1 MQREKTR
8 RGRSPR
14 ASSARRLRTAGW
26 MLLGLAAGLG
36 LGWLFGSLTGCLRT
50 RCEPR
55 LGAIEATGTWVGGL
69 GTIARSC
76 LPLQRSRVRS
86 DIVELRRNSGR
97 KSLLTKR
104 PNAMNEQLRRERV
117 QHADE
122 ILKQDAAEA
131 QKATVD
137 VGALW
142 TSGDNILGFRWL
154 GL

>member
-1 MQREKTR
+1 M
-8 RGRSPR
+8 
-14 ASSARRLRTAGW
+14 
-26 MLLGLAAGLG
+26 
-36 LGWLFGSLTGCLRT
+36 
-50 RCEPR
+50 
-55 LGAIEATGTWVGGL
+55 
-69 GTIARSC
+69 
-76 LPLQRSRVRS
+76 RS